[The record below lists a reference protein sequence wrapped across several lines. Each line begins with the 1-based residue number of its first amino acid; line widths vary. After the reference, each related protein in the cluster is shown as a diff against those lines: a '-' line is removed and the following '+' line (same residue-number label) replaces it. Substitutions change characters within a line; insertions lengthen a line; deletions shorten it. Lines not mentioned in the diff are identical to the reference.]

1 MIPLEPHFDVVFEP
15 RMLHYTLRGL
25 PGEPLGH
32 SLETALLRCLL
43 RRGGGGGTP
52 VGDNGCPN
60 PLPHPPQD
68 TRGRGEEESRGRKE
82 RKKGG
87 EERRGL
93 KPLTRR
99 YPATQGRRIYIY
111 R

>member
-1 MIPLEPHFDVVFEP
+1 MAEVSFE
-15 RMLHYTLRGL
+15 
-25 PGEPLGH
+25 
-32 SLETALLRCLL
+32 A
-43 RRGGGGGTP
+43 RRGGG

-82 RKKGG
+82 RNKGG

-93 KPLTRR
+93 KTLTRR
-99 YPATQGRRIYIY
+99 YPATQGRRILREINTMKTMIPARGHQTVLFSEHVDSRTNSY
-111 R
+111 

>member
-1 MIPLEPHFDVVFEP
+1 MAEVSFE
-15 RMLHYTLRGL
+15 
-25 PGEPLGH
+25 
-32 SLETALLRCLL
+32 AW
-43 RRGGGGGTP
+43 RGGVP

-82 RKKGG
+82 RNKGG

-93 KPLTRR
+93 KTLTRR
-99 YPATQGRRIYIY
+99 YPATQGRRIIASRISRIFIEGVELWKYGL
-111 R
+111 